1 MKKILVLSPHP
12 DDELLGCGG
21 TLLKYSKAE
30 ISWVILTKMSL
41 KQGFSKQKIKQREK
55 EILDVKKKLKIKNLI
70 KLNFETSTLNYS
82 NLPKLIS
89 LLKKNVDKL
98 KPDTIFAPFIN
109 DAHSDHFFC
118 TYAINSIAKSFR
130 YKDLSQLFLY
140 ETLSETNFN
149 FTKDKFI
156 PNVYI
161 NIKNTLEKKIDLLK
175 IYKSEIKNHPFPRS
189 KEAIVALATLRG
201 SESNFQFSEA
211 FQLIFKKYK

>member
-30 ISWVILTKMSL
+30 ISWIILTKMSL
-41 KQGFSKQKIKQREK
+41 KQGFSKQRIKQREK
-55 EILDVKKKLKIKNLI
+55 EILEVKKKLNIKNLI
-70 KLNFETSTLNYS
+70 KLNFETSTLNYF

-98 KPDTIFAPFIN
+98 KPDTIFAPHIN
-109 DAHSDHFFC
+109 DSHSDHFFC

-130 YKDLSQLFLY
+130 YKELNQLFLY

-156 PNVYI
+156 PNVYFDI
-161 NIKNTLEKKIDLLK
+161 EKTLEKKIHLLK

-189 KEAIVALATLRG
+189 KESVVALATLRG

-211 FQLIFKKYK
+211 FQLIFKKL